1 MPIKESLYD
10 IKNNRKNEILHTGY
24 NYRDN
29 LFMRSMSHLLFQEDK
44 RYEILKKMEKIMV
57 ELIDQVKTIKTF
69 YNYAVNK
76 NYRDLN

>member
-10 IKNNRKNEILHTGY
+10 IKDNRKNDIKHKGFD
-24 NYRDN
+24 YRDQ
-29 LFMRSMSHLLFQEDK
+29 LFEKSMSHLLFQEDK
-44 RYEILKKMEKIMV
+44 RFNILKKIESVMV

-69 YNYAVNK
+69 YNYAVKK